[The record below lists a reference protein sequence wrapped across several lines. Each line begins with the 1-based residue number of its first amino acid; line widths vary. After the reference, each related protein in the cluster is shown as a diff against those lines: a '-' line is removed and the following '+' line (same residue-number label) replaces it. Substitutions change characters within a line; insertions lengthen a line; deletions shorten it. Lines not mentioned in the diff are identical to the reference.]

1 MEAPLAMAVVAFADP
16 SSFQSGRMTSGRR
29 TVQGN
34 RAVGGSATSHHLSGD
49 AADFVPAQ
57 GQSMSQLFEQAREF
71 FPNATE
77 LLNEG
82 DHVHV
87 AQRGYGQVPYFGR
100 RGSAGQR

>member
-1 MEAPLAMAVVAFADP
+1 METPAAAFVNPATF
-16 SSFQSGRMTSGRR
+16 SAGRMTSGRR
-29 TVQGN
+29 TAAGN
-34 RAVGGSATSHHLSGD
+34 RAVGGSPRSFHLHGD

-57 GQSMSQLFEQAREF
+57 GQTMAELYAQARRH

-100 RGSAGQR
+100 RGSR